1 MRHPP
6 SIAASGGHGNEL
18 LGLFFFPLMLQ
29 ILGVSSRLGREIKSP
44 SHLRQKRMGAEV
56 LADAAQIIATDR
68 YLVAV

>member
-1 MRHPP
+1 MGT
-6 SIAASGGHGNEL
+6 SCWDY
-18 LGLFFFPLMLQ
+18 FFFPLMLQ

>member
-1 MRHPP
+1 
-6 SIAASGGHGNEL
+6 
-18 LGLFFFPLMLQ
+18 MLQ